1 MLLKTV
7 CKMNIAINHSISNI
21 NNIYKYIYAKIG
33 IKFFSINYIINTAEA
48 SNATYQK
55 KQSFSKNILIFFI
68 IIYQYV
74 VDHNTPYSNLKKRV
88 LIAVSKIISTLT
100 KVLILLK
107 QLSYVAKLI
116 TTRGVIVFNSIFRVR
131 KSIAITLITLILL
144 QIVINVSCNA
154 QPIEEM
160 QNKQNKLVI
169 YNNDIVIGNPKA
181 KTIFIEHFA
190 PTCAHCTDY
199 HLKVFPE
206 IKRKY
211 IDTGKIA
218 YIQRECVGNRQDL
231 DASLL
236 ARCKND
242 KELYLKIMHRVLT
255 TQDSWAYSK
264 DYLCKL
270 NKIAKDYNIS
280 EQEYKL
286 CRNDNTKL
294 ETIINITKFV
304 SSDQD
309 FLGTPSFYIN
319 GLLFSGEY
327 SVDALSEAIENQLQ
341 QERS

>member
-1 MLLKTV
+1 M
-7 CKMNIAINHSISNI
+7 
-21 NNIYKYIYAKIG
+21 
-33 IKFFSINYIINTAEA
+33 
-48 SNATYQK
+48 
-55 KQSFSKNILIFFI
+55 
-68 IIYQYV
+68 
-74 VDHNTPYSNLKKRV
+74 
-88 LIAVSKIISTLT
+88 
-100 KVLILLK
+100 
-107 QLSYVAKLI
+107 
-116 TTRGVIVFNSIFRVR
+116 
-131 KSIAITLITLILL
+131 
-144 QIVINVSCNA
+144 
-154 QPIEEM
+154 
-160 QNKQNKLVI
+160 
-169 YNNDIVIGNPKA
+169 
-181 KTIFIEHFA
+181 
-190 PTCAHCTDY
+190 
-199 HLKVFPE
+199 KVFPE

-242 KELYLKIMHRVLT
+242 KESYLKIMHRVLT

-264 DYLCKL
+264 DYLSKL

-327 SVDALSEAIENQLQ
+327 NVDALSEAIENQLQ